1 MFDFVTPVEVTKRD
15 YYEVSFDFKVRNSK
29 DLMIKGN
36 RFYAIWD
43 EENNIWTTDEFRAI
57 EMIDSQ
63 LRDYISEKY
72 KNVRVVPKYIS
83 SSASGSADKWK
94 KYTTKLM
101 PDNFKPFNT
110 KVIFKSQDT
119 KRSDHSSIR
128 VDYDLEEGEPEN
140 YNKMFF
146 KFFAPEE
153 LQKLEWAIGSILTG
167 DSKKIQK
174 FIVLYGDPG
183 TGKSTYI
190 DYVIKALFPGY
201 YTEFTAKNLASGSDQ
216 FAMEPF
222 KDNPLVAIQSDGDLS
237 KVMDCT
243 RLNSIVSHEEM
254 VINEKHKS
262 QYKMKVDSFLFMATN
277 LPVDISSSRSG
288 LNRRLI
294 VVEPTGQ
301 KFSSKEYDKLIDKI
315 IFEKGKI
322 ANKCIKVYKEL
333 GKSYYNSYVPTNMKK
348 FTDEFYNFV
357 EEDYYT
363 NFKDS
368 DYVRGVD
375 IWNRYKL
382 YCEKNNVR
390 YPLSYLKFRTEL
402 YSYFKEFIS
411 DTAINGVHM
420 RNVYRGFR
428 KSKIG
433 LKEEE
438 VQDDIDNNNWIV
450 LRSISSL
457 LDDMLSDQPAQYG
470 KEDGTPERTWS
481 TVRTLLRDIN
491 TNELHYIL
499 VPINHIVIDFD
510 LKDENGNKSLEKNM
524 AAASKW
530 PATYCEVSKGGQG
543 LHLHYI
549 YDGDPTQLRPVYEP
563 GIEVKVFSGKS
574 ALRRRLSIC
583 NDIPVAH
590 ILNGLPLKEEKK
602 VLNFEGFKNE
612 KQIRKF
618 IADCLEKKHHG
629 ATKPEVDFIFK
640 ALDDA
645 YKSGLQYDLRDLR
658 QKVYLFCLDSTNQKD
673 ACKIIFNK
681 MKFYS
686 KEYEEEELR
695 GEVTTKVVDQRSLT
709 DAPIIFLD
717 IEVYPNLFLICW
729 KFAGD
734 DQKCVRMYNPR
745 PEEVEELFKYR
756 IIGYNNRRYDNHL
769 CYAASMGY
777 SNLQLFSL
785 SQKIVGS
792 KTGDAF
798 IGEAYNLSY
807 TDVYDFAST
816 KQSLKK
822 WEIELGIHHQEM
834 DWPWDQPIP
843 KEKWE
848 QVGDYCCNDV
858 IATEKVFNH
867 LEADFVAREILADI
881 SGLTVNDTTNMHTMR
896 IILGDVKN
904 PQVDYIYTNL
914 ATGVRSDGTIDET
927 SKFPG
932 YIFDATKSGKD
943 KSTYKGYSIGEGGR
957 VYAEPGMYGPTIV
970 EDIASQHPSSIEAL
984 NLFGPYTKN
993 FSMLKQAR
1001 IYIKHKEYDKAGELF
1016 GGKLKKWLTDDS
1028 MAKALSYALKIAINS
1043 VYGLTSAKF
1052 PNKLK
1057 DPRNE
1062 DNIVAKRGALF
1073 MTNLQEE
1080 VEKRGFTV
1088 AHIKTDSIK
1097 IPNYTDDICK
1107 FVEDYG
1113 KKYGYTFEVEEVF
1126 DRICLVNNAVYIA
1139 KYADGPHEFKL
1150 STGEKL
1156 MTEWTATGA
1165 EFAHPYIFKTLF
1177 SHNDILFNDLCE
1189 TKSVTTNMYLK
1200 KDDNLIFIGKVGSFV
1215 PMKHGSQLVAERK
1228 DKDGNVKYDSVTGTK
1243 DYLWMESEYVKE
1255 NHLEDDIDYSYYDR
1269 LADEAKKHISQFGD
1283 FDAFVSG
1290 EPIVAFNEECPF
1302 DEGIIIS

>member
-1 MFDFVTPVEVTKRD
+1 MFDFIDPNESGKNGYV
-15 YYEVSFDFKVRNSK
+15 EVSFDFKVGPSK

-43 EENNIWTTDEFRAI
+43 EENKIWTTDEFRAI
-57 EMIDSQ
+57 ELIDSS
-63 LRDYISEKY
+63 LKDYISKKPKLEGI
-72 KNVRVVPKYIS
+72 RIIPKYIS
-83 SSASGSADKWK
+83 SSKSGSSDLWK

-101 PDNFKPFNT
+101 PDNFKPLNT
-110 KVIFKSQDT
+110 KIIFKSQET
-119 KRSDHSSIR
+119 KRSDHASIR

-140 YNKMFF
+140 YNKMFS
-146 KFFAPEE
+146 KFFSEEE

-201 YTEFTAKNLASGSDQ
+201 YTEFTAKDLASGSDQ

-237 KVMDCT
+237 HVMDST

-262 QYKMKVDSFLFMATN
+262 RYKMKVDSFLFMATN

-301 KFSSKEYDKLIDKI
+301 KFSPKEYDKLIDKI

-368 DYVRGVD
+368 EYVRGVD

-390 YPLSYLKFRTEL
+390 FPLSYLKFRTEL
-402 YSYFKEFIS
+402 YSYFKEFIA
-411 DTAINGVHM
+411 DTVIDGAHM
-420 RNVYRGFR
+420 RNVYRGFK

-438 VQDDIDNNNWIV
+438 VQNDSSSTNWIN
-450 LRSISSL
+450 LRNIPSL

-470 KEDGTPERTWS
+470 KEDGTPGRTWS
-481 TVRTLLRDIN
+481 SVRTVLRDIN

-499 VPINHIVIDFD
+499 VPTNHIVIDFD
-510 LKDENGNKSLEKNM
+510 LKDEEGNKSLALNLE
-524 AAASKW
+524 AASKW
-530 PATYCEVSKGGQG
+530 PETYAEVSKGGQG

-563 GIEVKVFSGKS
+563 GIEVKVFHGKS

-602 VLNFEGFKNE
+602 VLNFEGFNNE
-612 KQIRKF
+612 KSLRKF
-618 IADCLEKKHHG
+618 IKDALDKKHHG

-640 ALDDA
+640 ALDDT
-645 YKSGLQYDLRDLR
+645 YKSGMQYDVRDLR
-658 QKVYLFCLDSTNQKD
+658 QKVYLFCLGSTHQKD

-681 MKFYS
+681 MKFCS
-686 KEYEEEELR
+686 KEYEEEELK
-695 GEVTTKVVDQRSLT
+695 GDVIGGVDM

-729 KFAGD
+729 KFAGEL
-734 DQKCVRMYNPR
+734 KTVVRMYNPK

-785 SQKIVGS
+785 SQKIIGN
-792 KTGDAF
+792 KTSDAF

-843 KEKWE
+843 EELWDK
-848 QVGDYCCNDV
+848 VGEYCSNDV
-858 IATEKVFNH
+858 IATEKVFMH

-881 SGLTVNDTTNMHTMR
+881 SGLTVNDTTNMHTMK
-896 IILGDVKN
+896 IITGGDKR
-904 PQVDYIYTNL
+904 PQDSYIYTNL
-914 ATGVRSDGTIDET
+914 ATGERSDGTVDSI
-927 SKFPG
+927 KFPG
-932 YIFDATKSGKD
+932 YIFNATKTGKE
-943 KSTYKGYSIGEGGR
+943 KSTYKGFNVGEGGF
-957 VYAEPGMYGPTIV
+957 VYAEPGMYGDTIV
-970 EDIASQHPSSIEAL
+970 LDVASMHPSSIEAL
-984 NLFGPYTKN
+984 DLFGPYTKN
-993 FSMLKQAR
+993 FSKLKVAR
-1001 IYIKHKEYDKAGELF
+1001 IYIKHKDYAKAGELF
-1016 GGKLKKWLTDDS
+1016 DGKLKKYLTDDD

-1043 VYGLTSAKF
+1043 VYGLTSATF

-1057 DPRNE
+1057 DPRNV

-1073 MTNLQEE
+1073 MIDLLEQ
-1080 VEKRGFTV
+1080 VRAKGYK
-1088 AHIKTDSIK
+1088 AIHIKTDSIK
-1097 IPNYTDDICK
+1097 IANYDQNIIDFVLK
-1107 FVEDYG
+1107 FG
-1113 KKYGYTFEVEEVF
+1113 QMYGYTFEVEDVY

-1139 KYADGPHEFKL
+1139 RHAEDHK
-1150 STGEKL
+1150 
-1156 MTEWTATGA
+1156 WTATGA
-1165 EFAHPYIFKTLF
+1165 EFAHPYIFKKLF
-1177 SHNDILFNDLCE
+1177 SGECMDFKDFCE
-1189 TKSVTTNMYLK
+1189 TKAVTSNMYLRE
-1200 KDDNLIFIGKVGSFV
+1200 KDDNLIFVGKVGSFV
-1215 PMKHGSQLVAERK
+1215 PMKHGLELLRESE
-1228 DKDGNVKYDSVTGTK
+1228 DKEGNKKYDAVVGTK
-1243 DYLWMESEYVKE
+1243 GYLFREAEYVKDH
-1255 NHLEDDIDYSYYDR
+1255 HLEDDIDYSYYDR
-1269 LADEAKKHISQFGD
+1269 LADEARKHISEFGD
-1283 FDAFVSG
+1283 FDAFVNG
-1290 EPIVAFNEECPF
+1290 EPIIGKEELEEELPF
-1302 DEGIIIS
+1302 D

>member
-1 MFDFVTPVEVTKRD
+1 MFDFVAPNEVVKRD
-15 YYEVSFDFKVRNSK
+15 HYEVSFDFKVGPSK
-29 DLMIKGN
+29 DLMIKGGK
-36 RFYAIWD
+36 FYAIWD
-43 EENNIWTTDEFRAI
+43 EENKIWTTDEFRAI
-57 EMIDSQ
+57 ELIDSS

-72 KNVRVVPKYIS
+72 SNKVVSAKYIS
-83 SSASGSADKWK
+83 STLSGVADRWK
-94 KYTTKLM
+94 RYITKLM
-101 PDNFKPFNT
+101 PDNFKPLNT

-119 KRSDHSSIR
+119 KRSDYSSIR

-140 YNKMFF
+140 YNKMFS
-146 KFFAPEE
+146 KFFSAEE

-183 TGKSTYI
+183 TGKSTFI
-190 DYVIKALFPGY
+190 DYVVKALFPGY
-201 YTEFTAKNLASGSDQ
+201 YTEFTAKNLASGSEQ

-301 KFSSKEYDKLIDKI
+301 KFSPKEYDKLIDKI

-322 ANKCIKVYKEL
+322 ANKCINVYKEL

-382 YCEKNNVR
+382 YCERNNVR
-390 YPLSYLKFRTEL
+390 FPLSYLKFRTEL
-402 YSYFKEFIS
+402 YSYFKEFIA
-411 DTAINGVHM
+411 DTNINGVHM
-420 RNVYRGFR
+420 RNVYRGFK

-438 VQDDIDNNNWIV
+438 DEINDSSSINWII
-450 LRSISSL
+450 LRSIPSL
-457 LDDMLSDQPAQYG
+457 LDGMLSSQPAQYG
-470 KEDGTPERTWS
+470 KEDGTPEGTWS
-481 TVRTLLRDIN
+481 TVRTVLRDIN

-510 LKDENGNKSLEKNM
+510 LKDENGNKSLEKNLE
-524 AAASKW
+524 AASKW
-530 PATYCEVSKGGQG
+530 PKTYVEVSKGGQG

-549 YDGDPTQLRPVYEP
+549 YDGDPTMLRSVYEP
-563 GIEVKVFSGKS
+563 GIEVKVFNGRS
-574 ALRRRLSIC
+574 ALRRKLSLC

-602 VLNFEGFKNE
+602 VLNFEGFNNE
-612 KQIRKF
+612 KQLRKF
-618 IADCLEKKHHG
+618 IDDCFNKKHHG

-640 ALDDA
+640 ALNDT
-645 YKSGLQYDLRDLR
+645 YKSGMQYDVRDLR
-658 QKVYLFCLDSTNQKD
+658 QKVYLFCLGSTHQKD

-681 MKFYS
+681 MKFCS
-686 KEYEEEELR
+686 KEYEEEELK
-695 GEVTTKVVDQRSLT
+695 GEVTTNVIDYRSLIE
-709 DAPIIFLD
+709 APIIFLD

-729 KFAGD
+729 KFEGED
-734 DQKCVRMYNPR
+734 KECVRMYNPP
-745 PEEVEELFKYR
+745 PEKVEELFRYR
-756 IIGYNNRRYDNHL
+756 IIGYNNRRYDNHI

-777 SNLQLFSL
+777 SNMQLFSL
-785 SQKIVGS
+785 SQKIINN
-792 KTGDAF
+792 KTSDAF

-834 DWPWDQPIP
+834 NWPWDKPIP
-843 KEKWE
+843 EELWE
-848 QVGDYCCNDV
+848 EVGKYCCNDV

-867 LEADFVAREILADI
+867 LKADFVAREILADI
-881 SGLTVNDTTNMHTMR
+881 SGLTVNDTTNMHTMK
-896 IILGDVKN
+896 IITGGDKR
-904 PQVDYIYTNL
+904 PQDSYIYTNL
-914 ATGVRSDGTIDET
+914 ATGERSDGTVDKI
-927 SKFPG
+927 KFPG
-932 YIFDATKSGKD
+932 YIFNATKSGKE
-943 KSTYKGYSIGEGGR
+943 KSTYKGFNVGEGGM
-957 VYAEPGMYGPTIV
+957 VWALIGMYGPTIV
-970 EDIASQHPSSIEAL
+970 LDVASMHPSSIEAL

-993 FSMLKQAR
+993 FSKLKVAR

-1016 GGKLKKWLTDDS
+1016 DGKLKKYLTDDD

-1043 VYGLTSAKF
+1043 VYGLTSATF

-1057 DPRNE
+1057 DPRNV

-1073 MTNLQEE
+1073 MIDLLEQ
-1080 VEKRGFTV
+1080 VKAKGYK
-1088 AHIKTDSIK
+1088 AIHIKTDSIK
-1097 IPNYTDDICK
+1097 ITNYDQDIIDFVIK
-1107 FVEDYG
+1107 FG
-1113 KKYGYTFEVEEVF
+1113 QMYGYTFEVEDIY

-1139 KYADGPHEFKL
+1139 RHKEDH
-1150 STGEKL
+1150 T
-1156 MTEWTATGA
+1156 WTATGA

-1177 SHNDILFNDLCE
+1177 SKENVEFKDLCE
-1189 TKSVTTNMYLK
+1189 TKSVTSNMYLRT
-1200 KDDNLIFIGKVGSFV
+1200 KDGELIFVGKVGSFV
-1215 PMKHGSQLVAERK
+1215 PMKHGLELLRESE
-1228 DKDGNVKYDSVTGTK
+1228 DKEGNKKYDAVVGTK
-1243 DYLWMESEYVKE
+1243 GYLWREAEYVKE
-1255 NHLEDDIDYSYYDR
+1255 YELQDDIDYSYFDFI
-1269 LADEAKKHISQFGD
+1269 ANEAKKHISEFGD
-1283 FDAFVSG
+1283 FDAFVNG
-1290 EPIVAFNEECPF
+1290 EPIVGTEELEEELPF
-1302 DEGIIIS
+1302 D